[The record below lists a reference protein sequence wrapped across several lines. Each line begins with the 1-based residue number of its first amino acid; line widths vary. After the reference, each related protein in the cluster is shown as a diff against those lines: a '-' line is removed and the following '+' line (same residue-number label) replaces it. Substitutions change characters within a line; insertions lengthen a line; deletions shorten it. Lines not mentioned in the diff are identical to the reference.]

1 MEIRRYKPFR
11 ILDQDIKLKNKLRNK
26 YITANSL
33 RNTKIDIILPTYNR
47 FELLNKAIESVKKQ
61 LHKRWTLY
69 ICDDGS
75 TDETSQIYGGNAY
88 IKDSRIKYI
97 NLEHKGVS
105 AARNYGLKNGS
116 STIISF
122 LDSDNTWSPEYLS
135 LMLTFMKEF
144 SLDSAY
150 CAARLIGD
158 TSEEWL
164 GDYFNWEACAN
175 KNYIDMNCFML
186 KRTHHEFLFDEN
198 LKRFVDWD
206 FILEAT
212 KESRTSYLPLPLV
225 NYCNKQSRDR
235 ITTSEYQGVEYRE
248 WIKNIQR
255 KHGVDGKNN
264 NLDFRIAS
272 FVSHYQ

>member
-1 MEIRRYKPFR
+1 MKIRRYKPFG
-11 ILDQDIKLKNKLRNK
+11 ILDKDLKLKNELRTK
-26 YITANSL
+26 YIATNSL
-33 RNTKIDIILPTYNR
+33 RNTEIDIILPTYNR
-47 FELLNKAIESVKKQ
+47 FELLNRAIDSVKRQ

-75 TDETSQIYGGNAY
+75 TDETSQHYGGNTY

-97 NLEHKGVS
+97 TLEHKGVS

-135 LMLTFMKEF
+135 LMLSFMEEF

-158 TSEEWL
+158 TAEQWL
-164 GDYFNWEACAN
+164 GDYFDWEACTN
-175 KNYIDMNCFML
+175 QNYIDINCFML
-186 KRTHHEFLFDEN
+186 KRPHHKFLFDEN

-206 FILEAT
+206 FILGAT
-212 KESRTSYLPLPLV
+212 KNSRTSYLPLPLV
-225 NYCNKQSRDR
+225 NYCNKNSRNR
-235 ITTSEYQGVEYRE
+235 ITSTVYQGAESLDQIQGIQKKHLCALDEV
-248 WIKNIQR
+248 KNR
-255 KHGVDGKNN
+255 DVR
-264 NLDFRIAS
+264 LDKF
-272 FVSHYQ
+272 FN